1 MKVGDENPEILFTI
15 KDITTNETV
24 GKLVD
29 ALVIKEVFQ
38 SVSDGKSK
46 IALAITDKGV
56 DTSATDTFLQ
66 MAANIGMIQG
76 GGSGAEGLCVKRIIN
91 ISMSA
96 SEGCQIM
103 PLTCMGAGGDI
114 IMKPFA
120 KADISVT
127 ERSV

>member
-46 IALAITDKGV
+46 IALAITDKGWIPV
-56 DTSATDTFLQ
+56 Q
-66 MAANIGMIQG
+66 
-76 GGSGAEGLCVKRIIN
+76 
-91 ISMSA
+91 
-96 SEGCQIM
+96 QI
-103 PLTCMGAGGDI
+103 
-114 IMKPFA
+114 PFYRWQQ
-120 KADISVT
+120 ISV
-127 ERSV
+127 